1 MAELKHRAKIAGIAL
16 LCTTL
21 FFLVAPASL
30 NQNFLGF
37 YKPVVSLLLD
47 TIRSYLL
54 PSNVFLIPG
63 TASAP
68 ITIYTVASLFFGFLV
83 ASPVI
88 FYEVYAFVRPAFT
101 DFPSK
106 LIWISFM
113 FFVMGCLFGFFI
125 MMPAVI
131 YGLFAFF
138 PYVGVTQNL
147 LAAQDFYQMVFV
159 VTLISGLSFLTPI
172 VVYLFVR
179 YGNFDPKRVTKNR
192 WYTWAVVYVISAVI
206 TPDSNIL
213 ADFVLFIPLI
223 LMIEGSL
230 FVAARSKK
238 IESDAEKNHR
248 KNDHSIHKYPWSIAR
263 ARAEAP
269 GIGIITEIR
278 RKISF

>member
-1 MAELKHRAKIAGIAL
+1 VTKWEEYSEDIAELKHRAKIAGISL
-16 LCTTL
+16 LCATL

-30 NQNFLGF
+30 DQNFLGF
-37 YKPVVSLLLD
+37 YKPFVSLILD
-47 TIRSYLL
+47 AIRTYLL
-54 PSNVFLIPG
+54 PSSVQLIPG

-88 FYEVYAFVRPAFT
+88 FYEVYRFVEPAFK
-101 DFPSK
+101 DLPSK
-106 LIWISFM
+106 LIWISLT
-113 FFVMGCLFGFFI
+113 FFVSGCAFGFFI
-125 MMPAVI
+125 MMPAMI

-147 LAAQDFYQMVFV
+147 IVAMDFYQMVFV

-172 VVYLFVR
+172 VVYLLVR
-179 YGNFDPKRVTKNR
+179 YGNFDPKRLTKNR
-192 WYTWAVVYVISAVI
+192 WYTWAMVYVISAVI

-230 FVAARSKK
+230 FVASRSKK
-238 IESDAEKNHR
+238 NQSNQRNPE
-248 KNDHSIHKYPWSIAR
+248 
-263 ARAEAP
+263 
-269 GIGIITEIR
+269 
-278 RKISF
+278 